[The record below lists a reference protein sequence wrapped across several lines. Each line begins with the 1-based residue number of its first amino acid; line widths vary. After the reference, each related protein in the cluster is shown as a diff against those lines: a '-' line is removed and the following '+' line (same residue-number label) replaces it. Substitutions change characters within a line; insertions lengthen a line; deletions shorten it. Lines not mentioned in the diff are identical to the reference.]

1 MKKRLTPVWFTLL
14 ILTLSI
20 AVACGGSD
28 GGGGAK
34 PAQTAVPDKTAG
46 NVPQDSASSAPPRQG
61 AAAQPSSAAQPT
73 APVSSRSVI
82 INAERLSDQ
91 QIEAFERTFRVRIM
105 DGNYWYDRMNG
116 SWGRQGGPTEGFIA
130 AGLNLGG
137 PLRPDASN
145 GDTGVFINGRQLHR
159 VDVARL
165 RQIGPVYRGRCWMDA
180 YGNIGLEGQPAFG
193 NVWLAAA
200 QASRG
205 GGRREG
211 ILSTYDKTGAAVI
224 GY

>member
-1 MKKRLTPVWFTLL
+1 MKQRLTPVWSPLL
-14 ILTLSI
+14 IIILSMT
-20 AVACGGSD
+20 VACGGSD
-28 GGGGAK
+28 GGGGSK
-34 PAQTAVPDKTAG
+34 PSQTAVPDTTAG
-46 NVPQDSASSAPPRQG
+46 NVRQDSDSSTRQTQG
-61 AAAQPSSAAQPT
+61 PATQPGSAAQAKP
-73 APVSSRSVI
+73 PVPSRSVI

-91 QIEAFERTFRVRIM
+91 ELETFERTFSVRIL

-116 SWGRQGGPTEGFIA
+116 SWGRQGGPADGFIA
-130 AGLNLGG
+130 PGLKLGG
-137 PLRPDASN
+137 ALRPDASN

-165 RQIGPVYRGRCWMDA
+165 RQIGPVYKSRCWMDA

-193 NVWLAAA
+193 NVWVAAA